1 MERRTSPE
9 DKPQSPPLGFSSSN
23 EHPSVSS
30 RGRDRSEYELER
42 TSKGRSALRMRT
54 PEVNVSSHEDVSSG
68 HSPFLRALMD
78 AEAAA
83 ISAAVQLASFKD
95 ALENEMPDSRQPG
108 TDKRR
113 LKRQRGLLMEKLE
126 GFRQTNKSVRQKL
139 KILLEAEADRTDV
152 SQQIDILLK
161 KVTEAESENQK
172 LKSDLNAAER
182 SMEELMDVRRKE
194 QENIKTAVN
203 VSKCVE
209 ENRAHLQE
217 QLQNKEAENECLIG
231 QLKTLERTLTEQKLE
246 IDDLKSSISSSTE
259 RAAQD
264 QESLKKATR
273 AHKQRAERFEAAIEK
288 CYEQLREKDA
298 LMNNARLELDSWL
311 QQNRRLTEE
320 RDKLLTRVELLKS
333 QITDLIRKLQQ
344 EKDEQAV
351 ANAAVVQRVDRI
363 SSENGTLLVNNA
375 ALKASV
381 AQLEQQL
388 ADCESALVEEKTLSQ
403 ERKHQTEQS
412 QCQVADLQ
420 AELSNLR
427 IKYAKVLRETQKMS
441 DGRNTEVEKVR
452 QQLQARLDEL
462 LIYPELLSVAQ
473 QSLSECQE
481 NLRCSERKCSEKAE
495 SIKQLQVKMESQNK
509 LLTSSVEM
517 KESIHEANICLQ
529 EKVNSA
535 KRQVDKLVQEN
546 MELMRRLTA
555 QEEALSY
562 SNRQLQQQSAE
573 SQALGRQLEAALS
586 DVAQQVKKVKDQA
599 LSKEDS
605 LQTKISELE
614 AEKSRKDNELRLLR
628 QSKQTA
634 EKRFE
639 VRLKD
644 LQLSLEQSENHKQSI
659 QNYVNFLKNSYT
671 TMFDEGVQSST
682 FRSSY
687 FLK

>member
-441 DGRNTEVEKVR
+441 DGRNTEVEK
-452 QQLQARLDEL
+452 
-462 LIYPELLSVAQ
+462 
-473 QSLSECQE
+473 
-481 NLRCSERKCSEKAE
+481 
-495 SIKQLQVKMESQNK
+495 MESQNK